1 MNHSTI
7 PLRWMAT
14 AITALALVV
23 VGACSSSPTAINYD
37 SSVDFSEYKTYA
49 FMADLATDK
58 AAYQSLES
66 TYLKGSVA
74 RELDNSGLQRVESNP
89 DLLINFSIETQEKVR
104 SRSVPTGGYGVGY
117 DPYYDVYGSGWGAG
131 HTTQIDQYTE
141 GKLIIDAIDVKSKS
155 IVWQGSTKGRLSS
168 KDMENFQLTLDEAV
182 KEIFAESRKV
192 E

>member
-1 MNHSTI
+1 MIHSI
-7 PLRWMAT
+7 SPRRWLAI
-14 AITALALVV
+14 AITALALVA
-23 VGACSSSPTAINYD
+23 VGACSSSPTAVNYD
-37 SSVDFSEYKTYA
+37 SSVDFDAYKTYA

-74 RELDNSGLQRVESNP
+74 RELDNSGLQRVETNP
-89 DLLINFSIETQEKVR
+89 DLLINFSIETQEKIK

-131 HTTQIDQYTE
+131 HTTQISQYTE
-141 GKLIIDAIDVKSKS
+141 GKLVIDAIDVKSKA
-155 IVWQGSTKGRLSS
+155 IVWQGTTKGRLSS